1 MQTAPGRYVCPGC
14 CAPIRSELHDTWI
27 GITVRIPG
35 LLLRGR
41 LGEVGGGW
49 VERGGLQDYHFF
61 LYVKVFSDGI
71 YFYFAY
77 AYVRVCVCWGAGYFS
92 NKHLKWNQEFGIEV
106 VCLYN
111 LALSLI
117 KKSFSFGNGII
128 FWSKEPLLI
137 LLLCLPLPPVFKSYL
152 PAVTQEARLVPNWRQ
167 KYSMLQ
173 QTRHLDCLLMLLKC
187 HLIKSHLSFVR
198 RRINFFPIRTCK
210 ESVFSD

>member
-1 MQTAPGRYVCPGC
+1 M
-14 CAPIRSELHDTWI
+14 
-27 GITVRIPG
+27 RIPG
-35 LLLRGR
+35 LLLHGR

-49 VERGGLQDYHFF
+49 GGERRPAGLSF
-61 LYVKVFSDGI
+61 LPLCERFQRWNLFLLCLCVC
-71 YFYFAY
+71 A
-77 AYVRVCVCWGAGYFS
+77 RVCVCWAAGYFS

-152 PAVTQEARLVPNWRQ
+152 PAVTQEAWLVPKWRQ

-198 RRINFFPIRTCK
+198 RRINFFPIGTCK